1 MSTST
6 ESGIPGSSGIPQDS
20 FSTGMQICYEVL
32 LYLSS
37 RLARLKP
44 GDALEFI
51 TDDPEAG
58 DKISDWCDAR
68 DYTLLGQETLS
79 DGRQRFLIQK

>member
-1 MSTST
+1 MSTSA
-6 ESGIPGSSGIPQDS
+6 ESGVPQDS
-20 FSTGMQICYEVL
+20 FSTEMQICYEVL

-44 GDALEFI
+44 GEVLEFI

-58 DKISDWCDAR
+58 EKISDWCDAR
-68 DYTLLGQETLS
+68 DYTLLGQESLPG
-79 DGRQRFLIQK
+79 GRQRFLIQK